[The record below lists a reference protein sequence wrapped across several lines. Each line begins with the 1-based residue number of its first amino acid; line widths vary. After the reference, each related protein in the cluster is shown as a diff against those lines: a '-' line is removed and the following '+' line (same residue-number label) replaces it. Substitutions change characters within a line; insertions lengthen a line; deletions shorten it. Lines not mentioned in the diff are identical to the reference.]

1 MANRKF
7 YTFSEIVGNI
17 ITRIGTL
24 APGLNDFTPGSNLR
38 AIVDAFSYFVEFLQ
52 YQINVAFEAFTIRGA
67 IGVDLDNRVQDFGLS
82 RKPAV
87 AARGIIQ
94 FSRTTQNP
102 STFTVNAGGQ
112 VSTQPD
118 IFGSTIDYT
127 LDESIIFPAG
137 ATSVT
142 GYVTCTTP
150 GIVGNQPS
158 GTVINI
164 TSFIPGIDTVENI
177 EDFTNGADT
186 ETDEELRR
194 RVPTHINGLK
204 AGNESAIM
212 AAALSVDGIT
222 VSRVDEGVPG
232 PGQITVYITN
242 QYSQP
247 TQQQID
253 EVRRRVE
260 DACAFGISTNI
271 ATPTRTNVII
281 TLDLTYDAV
290 NYKSTV
296 IDQELKNSLDRLI
309 STSTG
314 TTLKI
319 VDVILTAMAIA
330 GVKNVKNVKIDG
342 VATDKEVSSYG
353 VIRLADKNTSIT
365 ATYIKE

>member
-7 YTFSEIVGNI
+7 YTFSEIVGGI

-38 AIVDAFSYFVEFLQ
+38 AIVDSFSYFVEFLQ

-67 IGVDLDNRVQDFGLS
+67 TGIDLDNRVQDFGIS

-87 AARGIIQ
+87 ASRGIIRL
-94 FSRTTQNP
+94 SRNNPNP
-102 STFTVNAGGQ
+102 STFTVNSGGQ
-112 VSTQPD
+112 ISTQPD
-118 IFGSTIDYT
+118 VFGSTIDYT
-127 LDESIIFPAG
+127 IDESIIFPAG

-142 GYVTCTTP
+142 GYVTCTVP
-150 GIVGNQPS
+150 GIIGNQPS
-158 GTVINI
+158 GSVTNI
-164 TSFIPGIDTVENI
+164 TSFIPGVDSAVNI

-194 RVPTHINGLK
+194 RVPIHINGLK
-204 AGNESAIM
+204 AGNESAIR

-222 VSRVDEGVPG
+222 VSRVDEGVPA
-232 PGQITVYITN
+232 PGQVTVYITN

-247 TQQQID
+247 TADQVA
-253 EVRRRVE
+253 EVKRRVE
-260 DACAFGISTNI
+260 DACAFGIAANI

-281 TLDLTYDAV
+281 TLDIEYDGV

-296 IDQELKNSLDRLI
+296 IDQELKNNLDRLI

-319 VDVILTAMAIA
+319 VDIILTAMEIP

-342 VATDKEVSSYG
+342 ASTDKQVSDYG
-353 VIRLADKNTSIT
+353 VIRIADKNTSIVANYT
-365 ATYIKE
+365 KE